1 MTDERQCSCQ
11 DEWKK
16 VDDKLT
22 MYHIQVES
30 MMKYSSNMIPPKL
43 MLIIVG
49 VIVLAFAGEKGLE
62 LVTIWSKKI
71 LGAV

>member
-1 MTDERQCSCQ
+1 MTTDRELMESIDR
-11 DEWKK
+11 
-16 VDDKLT
+16 KLT
-22 MYHIQVES
+22 QYHVEVSS
-30 MMKYSSNMIPPKL
+30 MMKYSANMIPPKL

-71 LGAV
+71 LGGI